1 MAKTINFCGD
11 SFCASPKP
19 DSWVVKLSESLNANI
34 VGLGSSGTA
43 HEHAINTFDLS
54 ADYTVFC
61 WTEAHRLY
69 HKEYALN
76 MASVET
82 FRSSSDEEIYQ
93 AAHLFYKHLHDFEL
107 FEKRQIRDLYWF
119 DHEILKHYKG
129 VCIHLWSFKHLY
141 TFKHGININ
150 HVLSHLKAKDQ
161 TQGGLYNHLNI
172 ETNTLLANK
181 LNNILRNNNGQS

>member
-19 DSWVVKLSESLNANI
+19 DSWVVRLSESLDTNI
-34 VGLGSSGTA
+34 LGLGGSGTA
-43 HEHAINTFDLS
+43 HEHAINSFDLS
-54 ADYTVFC
+54 ADYTIFC
-61 WTEAHRLY
+61 WTEAHRL
-69 HKEYALN
+69 HHEKYALN

-82 FRSSSDEEIYQ
+82 FRNDVYH

-129 VCIHLWSFKHLY
+129 VCVHLWSFKHLY
-141 TFKHGININ
+141 TFKHGVTIKDA
-150 HVLSHLKAKDQ
+150 LSHLKAKDQ
-161 TQGGLYNHLNI
+161 TQRDIYNHLNI

-181 LNNILRNNNGQS
+181 IYNIIRSNDG